1 MPNGL
6 YPPMPRS
13 PVTYLSDGID
23 ASIVTVQVDDVSKL
37 PVAPNIATIGDG
49 ADSETIKYTGK
60 TADSLT
66 GVVRGFEGEA
76 RAWNKGV
83 PIANVPCAQHF
94 KSLQSAIA
102 TLKAELMP
110 ITGSNEYGEWTKFPD
125 GTMICWADLG
135 QIAFDFTACGGDLWR
150 SEMYEYPYP
159 QEFIGVP
166 SAGGGPG
173 IPFQYTI
180 DVEVG
185 TVAAGWR
192 IRAMSN
198 KDRTGQNAGRIRVSA
213 IGRWK

>member
-1 MPNGL
+1 MPDGL

-13 PVTYLSDGID
+13 PVTYLSQAID
-23 ASIVTVQVDDVSKL
+23 EIVTTVEVDNTAKL
-37 PVAPNIATIGDG
+37 PVAPNIATIGAG
-49 ADSETIKYTGK
+49 EDSETIKYTGK
-60 TADSLT
+60 VGNNLT
-66 GVVRGFEGEA
+66 GVTRGFEGEA
-76 RAWNKGV
+76 RSWNKGA

-135 QIAFDFTACGGDLWR
+135 RIAFDFTAYGDLWR
-150 SEMYEYPYP
+150 SEYYEYPYP
-159 QEFIGVP
+159 QEFIDVP
-166 SAGGGPG
+166 SPGGGPG
-173 IPFQYTI
+173 RPYLYAI

-198 KDRTGQNAGRIRVSA
+198 KDRSGQNAGRIRVSA